1 MNPLAMNDIHPQ
13 LVNDCVLL
21 GRFPLCHLL
30 LCNDSHYPWFIL
42 VPARLHI
49 REIYQLEAIDRQQ
62 LLDESCQLSEFLMD
76 TYVGDKLNVAAL
88 GNQVPQLHLH
98 HIVRYASDAAWPGP
112 IWGKHAATVY
122 SPQAIEEI
130 RGLLVAAAL
139 DGYVP
144 AALNLTGV

>member
-1 MNPLAMNDIHPQ
+1 MNDIHPQ
-13 LVNDCVLL
+13 LLKDCVLL

-42 VPARLHI
+42 VPARQDI

-62 LLDESCQLSEFLMD
+62 LLDESCQLSEFLMAH
-76 TYVGDKLNVAAL
+76 YGGDKLNVAAL

-98 HIVRYASDAAWPGP
+98 HIVRYVSDAAWPGP

-122 SPQAIEEI
+122 SPEAIEEI
-130 RGLLVAAAL
+130 RDLFVAAAL
-139 DGYVP
+139 DDYVP
-144 AALNLTGV
+144 AA